1 MRGQFQRL
9 ALVAILVLNSLP
21 AFAACEDELSFTLA
35 RRVSVVEKPA
45 ESEDKERVRIMPVG
59 AITDEFEIKSSSQ
72 DGTIEIRKRH
82 ESNNDENL
90 EPALVA
96 KWAGQPGSAA
106 LLFEAHN
113 QVYVAWV
120 RPFGQSPEIAISKID
135 NPLEPVFHF
144 ALSNIDESLTSGKLT
159 LAPGEKDLLSLQT
172 EKNIYVV
179 AIDQLGGGVEQSGVE
194 QSQDPGGEK

>member
-9 ALVAILVLNSLP
+9 ALVAALALNSLP

-45 ESEDKERVRIMPVG
+45 ENEDKDRVRIMPVG
-59 AITDEFEIKSSSQ
+59 AITDEFEIKSSTS
-72 DGTIEIRKRH
+72 DGTVEVRRR
-82 ESNNDENL
+82 SQPNDNENL
-90 EPALVA
+90 EPALIA
-96 KWAGQPGSAA
+96 KWVAQPGNAA
-106 LLFEAHN
+106 LLFEARN

-120 RPFGQSPEIAISKID
+120 RPFGPSPEIAISKID

-144 ALSNIDESLTSGKLT
+144 ALSNVDESLTSGKLT

-194 QSQDPGGEK
+194 QSQNPGGEK

>member
-9 ALVAILVLNSLP
+9 ALITVLLGLNSLP

-35 RRVSVVEKPA
+35 RRVSVEKPDDI
-45 ESEDKERVRIMPVG
+45 EDKDRVRIMPVG
-59 AITDEFEIKSSSQ
+59 QITDEFEVKNSP
-72 DGTIEIRKRH
+72 DEGTYEVRRRRMPG
-82 ESNNDENL
+82 DENQ
-90 EPALVA
+90 EPAMIA
-96 KWAGQPGSAA
+96 KWGARPGSVA
-106 LLFEAHN
+106 LLFAAHN

-120 RPFGQSPEIAISKID
+120 RTFGQMPEIAISKID

-144 ALSNIDESLTSGKLT
+144 ALSNADESLASGKLT
-159 LAPGEKDLLSLQT
+159 FAPGEKDLLSLQT

-194 QSQDPGGEK
+194 QSQNPGGEK